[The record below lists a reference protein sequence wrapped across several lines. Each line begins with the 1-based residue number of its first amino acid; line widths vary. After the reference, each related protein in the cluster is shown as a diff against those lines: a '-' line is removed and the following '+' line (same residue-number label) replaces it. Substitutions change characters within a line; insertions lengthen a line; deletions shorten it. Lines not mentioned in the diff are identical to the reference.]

1 MMHKL
6 IVGIAVMC
14 LLFLTALVVKAAD
27 FGSDEY
33 FRQQVT
39 THTPRSERRHRHHR
53 PHRHV
58 KRPEQVIVY
67 RDKPVYVDPRCR
79 PAFETVG
86 DQAVSEALARDAAEK
101 AWQQS
106 MRFDLGE
113 LWADPAHAQDK
124 KWQCV
129 KSSVGAGIFYR
140 CRLRAQPCR
149 PDPQQQ

>member
-1 MMHKL
+1 MIQRL
-6 IVGIAVMC
+6 IVVVAVVAI
-14 LLFLTALVVKAAD
+14 LFLTTLVVRATE
-27 FGSDEY
+27 FGSEEY
-33 FRQQVT
+33 FRQHVT
-39 THTPRSERRHRHHR
+39 THAPRSERRHR

-58 KRPEQVIVY
+58 KRPEPRTVIVY
-67 RDKPVYVDPRCR
+67 RDRPVHVDPRCR

-86 DQAVSEALARDAAEK
+86 DQAVSESLARDAAEK
-101 AWQQS
+101 AWQQG